1 MTAVPNIQ
9 SKHLFLF
16 YKNNFKENKQSFNV
30 FQSKIRKLRV
40 FVVENLNY
48 LVGVEREEM
57 EEKEEEDM
65 AKDRVITI
73 DIPNLAEQPRSIGE
87 NFR

>member
-1 MTAVPNIQ
+1 
-9 SKHLFLF
+9 
-16 YKNNFKENKQSFNV
+16 
-30 FQSKIRKLRV
+30 
-40 FVVENLNY
+40 
-48 LVGVEREEM
+48 M

>member
-57 EEKEEEDM
+57 EEKEEDM